1 MLRMQQLEG
10 RKEGNHMP
18 TLSTADA
25 KVSEQLIEEI
35 DSIKTATGSE
45 EDLKVS
51 YEPQAWTREGRVD

>member
-1 MLRMQQLEG
+1 
-10 RKEGNHMP
+10 MP

-35 DSIKTATGSE
+35 DSIKADTNLEGGN
-45 EDLKVS
+45 KVS